1 METLDEIL
9 KRLNARNADIN
20 KRFTS
25 SEYIANE
32 EANELFA
39 STEQDFNRAR
49 RLNNI
54 EKALATQNYIKNA
67 YKANPSALDYPD
79 LTRITTIAD
88 DAKRYEKIRDFEFGK
103 LENSLKYLKNLEII
117 AQKERDLNNS
127 YSLAKAKMNQ
137 WKKQRAEQ
145 LNEEAYQRA
154 ANALG
159 LLDLKSKQKQWD
171 DLLSLEQDIGTT
183 YTKYAF
189 DKADETHNSTMA
201 LNKAETAFK
210 NADAD
215 YKKLLLEQGRQ
226 QVDERNAMYD
236 QIAKETGLARPQIFT
251 HFSNGGIYRNGN
263 FRYPEEMVAEAN
275 SLLGSNG
282 SNNSNSSNSNSSSNT
297 TSNSQS
303 TSSNNQSNTDASAS
317 LAKSSKSLYDNGT
330 PTATRAPGAPRVTQE
345 ILGMLHENK
354 ELDDTEY
361 TIYSQSLKKEFDLS
375 LQPNEA
381 VTNAIVKDAKT
392 LSNRE
397 FTIRYNGLNKQV
409 FLDRVNKGNVILY
422 KQDPTT
428 GEYTIPT
435 DVKMID
441 NISGNRYREIK
452 HRIKKDGMYDGSISN
467 YTDSN
472 GKAISADEYFKT
484 YRNPEILMN
493 QIEIRYSSNPEAQ
506 GNDFRETIEQLK
518 KGYEIDENDENY
530 DKKKGKAAQR
540 IGKILYSAKA
550 KACISLFN
558 MLFPGVDLTYNK
570 NLRDTL
576 TAMIEDPDNI
586 EFAKIVKKLD
596 DEKLSHT
603 DRQNLK
609 TKFQVIQ
616 RAMKKLNI
624 NNDNPL
630 LKSYGKAIVK
640 SPDGKDLTNTYMLP
654 RITPKIIRESFNE
667 TLNENRIAELVERR
681 EKEKKEREKNSKPN
695 FFSSLMKS

>member
-67 YKANPSALDYPD
+67 YKANSSALDYPD

-137 WKKQRAEQ
+137 WKEQRAKQ

-171 DLLSLEQDIGTT
+171 DLLGLEQKIGKS
-183 YTKYAF
+183 YFEYAF
-189 DKADETHNSTMA
+189 DKSDEVHNSSMA
-201 LNKAETAFK
+201 LNKATTAK
-210 NADAD
+210 ENATARKESLVAD
-215 YKKLLLEQGRQ
+215 QAE
-226 QVDERNAMYD
+226 D
-236 QIAKETGLARPQIFT
+236 QIKERKEMFKHMSEKTGKSEPEIHALLN
-251 HFSNGGIYRNGN
+251 SGGVYRDGK
-263 FRYPEEMVAEAN
+263 FKYPEEMTAEMN

-282 SNNSNSSNSNSSSNT
+282 SSNSNSSNSSNSNSNT

-303 TSSNNQSNTDASAS
+303 TSSSNKSNTDASAS
-317 LAKSSKSLYDNGT
+317 LAKSSKSFYDNGT
-330 PTATRAPGAPRVTQE
+330 PTATSAPGAPRVNQE
-345 ILGMLHENK
+345 ILDMLHKNK

-361 TIYSQSLKKEFDLS
+361 TIYSQFLKKEFDLS

-381 VTNAIVKDAKT
+381 VTNAIVKDAQT
-392 LSNRE
+392 LPDRE
-397 FTIRYNGLNKQV
+397 FTIKYNGLNKQV
-409 FLDRVNKGNVILY
+409 FLDSVNKGNVILY

-428 GEYTIPT
+428 GEYIIPT

-452 HRIKKDGMYDGSISN
+452 HRIKKDGMYNGSISN

-472 GKAISADEYFKT
+472 GKAISAEEYFKT
-484 YRNPEILMN
+484 YKNPEILMN
-493 QIEIRYSSNPEAQ
+493 QMETRYTLNPNAQ
-506 GNDFRETIEQLK
+506 GDDFTATLEQLR
-518 KGYEIDENDENY
+518 KGYEIDGDDEE
-530 DKKKGKAAQR
+530 KGNANQR

-558 MLFPGVDLTYNK
+558 TLFPGVDITYNK

-630 LKSYGKAIVK
+630 LKSYEIAPIK
-640 SPDGKDLTNTYMLP
+640 SPDGKQDLTNTYMLP
-654 RITPKIIRESFNE
+654 RITPKIVRESYNE
-667 TLNENRIAELVERR
+667 ILNENWLAEQQERI
-681 EKEKKEREKNSKPN
+681 EKEKQKNSSPMFVRTFKN
-695 FFSSLMKS
+695 YMDSL